1 MFRNPHLAYQ
11 RIDTLFPIAFFPVSF
26 LPPAGPL
33 LWAGLCYLNP
43 GFMIIK
49 NIEAKIRL
57 ATFISL
63 GSLLTSLMIVGMI
76 CLYAFKLV
84 SNAQKSIYLLDNN
97 IPILARQTD
106 IQMNRPAEYRAHVDL
121 FHSLFFSLTPDDNY
135 MEYQMKRA
143 MYLVDESGM
152 QQYNN
157 LKENGF
163 FNSILSS
170 SSVLTLQTDS
180 VAVDMPR
187 LYFRYYGKLRI
198 DRRSSTVVRS
208 LITEGYLKDIPRSDN
223 NPHGVL
229 ITNWKT
235 LENKDLQ
242 DVEKNSF

>member
-1 MFRNPHLAYQ
+1 
-11 RIDTLFPIAFFPVSF
+11 
-26 LPPAGPL
+26 
-33 LWAGLCYLNP
+33 
-43 GFMIIK
+43 MIVK
-49 NIEAKIRL
+49 NIEAKVRL
-57 ATFISL
+57 ATFISA
-63 GSLLTSLMIVGMI
+63 GSLLAALLMVGI
-76 CLYAFKLV
+76 NSWYASRMV
-84 SNAQKSIYLLDNN
+84 SSAQKNIYILDNN
-97 IPILARQTD
+97 IPLQARQTD
-106 IQMNRPAEYRAHVDL
+106 MQMNRPAEYRADVEL

-135 MEYQMKRA
+135 MEYQMKKA

-152 QQYNN
+152 QQYND

-180 VAVDMPR
+180 VALDMPKK
-187 LYFRYYGKLRI
+187 YFRYYGKLKI

-235 LENKDLQ
+235 LENKDLK
-242 DVEKNSF
+242 DVEKNSL

>member
-1 MFRNPHLAYQ
+1 ML
-11 RIDTLFPIAFFPVSF
+11 
-26 LPPAGPL
+26 
-33 LWAGLCYLNP
+33 
-43 GFMIIK
+43 IK

-57 ATFISL
+57 ATIIAV
-63 GSLLTSLMIVGMI
+63 GSLLTSLAIVGMN
-76 CLYAFKLV
+76 CFYSYRLV
-84 SNAQKSIYLLDNN
+84 ANAQKSIYLLDNN

-106 IQMNRPAEYRAHVDL
+106 MQMNRPAEYRADVDL
-121 FHSLFFSLTPDDNY
+121 FHSLFFSLTPDDKF
-135 MEYQMKRA
+135 MEYQMKKA

-152 QQYNN
+152 QQYND
-157 LKENGF
+157 LKEKGF

-180 VAVDMPR
+180 IALDMSKR
-187 LYFRYYGKLRI
+187 YFRYYGKLKI

-229 ITNWKT
+229 LTNWKT

-242 DVEKNSF
+242 DVEKNTF

>member
-1 MFRNPHLAYQ
+1 MGQPFLFNPK
-11 RIDTLFPIAFFPVSF
+11 
-26 LPPAGPL
+26 
-33 LWAGLCYLNP
+33 
-43 GFMIIK
+43 FMIIK
-49 NIEAKIRL
+49 NIEAKVRL
-57 ATFISL
+57 ATFIAA
-63 GSLLTSLMIVGMI
+63 GSLLTSLVIVGMN
-76 CLYAFKLV
+76 CLYAYKLV
-84 SNAQKSIYLLDNN
+84 TNAQKSIYILDKNV
-97 IPILARQTD
+97 PILARQTD
-106 IQMNRPAEYRAHVDL
+106 MQMNRPAEYRAHVDL

-135 MEYQMKRA
+135 MEYQMKKA

-180 VAVDMPR
+180 ITVDVPR
-187 LYFRYYGKLRI
+187 RYFRFYGKLRI

>member
-1 MFRNPHLAYQ
+1 
-11 RIDTLFPIAFFPVSF
+11 
-26 LPPAGPL
+26 
-33 LWAGLCYLNP
+33 
-43 GFMIIK
+43 MIIK

-57 ATFISL
+57 ATFVAGGSFLTAIIIAIISC
-63 GSLLTSLMIVGMI
+63 S
-76 CLYAFKLV
+76 YAYKQV
-84 SNAQKSIYLLDNN
+84 VNARQSVYILDNN

-106 IQMNRPAEYRAHVDL
+106 VQMNRPAEYRADVDL

-135 MEYQMKRA
+135 MEYQIKKA

-152 QQYNN
+152 QQYND
-157 LKENGF
+157 LKEKGF

-180 VAVDMPR
+180 IALDMPKK
-187 LYFRYYGKLRI
+187 YFRYYGKLKI

-229 ITNWKT
+229 ITGWKT
-235 LENKDLQ
+235 LENKDLE
-242 DVEKNSF
+242 DVEKNTF